1 MENFLISL
9 ESAEKKI
16 KTADHMTYITFPL
29 LKDRRLLIKILDEV
43 NKSFLEI
50 INAIIYYEQ
59 FYKRISIHNDP
70 VLNFRLFRERCA
82 QRFGISQSEVEKI
95 MELFAIIDKHNQ
107 SAMEFVRNDKF
118 VIMSNNSQTDILTV
132 EKLKEFLNLSKEMFK
147 KASFLIQKR
156 G

>member
-1 MENFLISL
+1 MEKFLISL
-9 ESAEKKI
+9 DSAEKKI
-16 KTADHMTYITFPL
+16 KIADHMTYITFPL

-59 FYKRISIHNDP
+59 FYKRIAIHNDP

-82 QRFGISQSEVEKI
+82 QRFGISTSEIEKI
-95 MELFAIIDKHNQ
+95 MELFVIIDKHNQ

-118 VIMSNNSQTDILTV
+118 VIMSNNSHTDILTV

-147 KASFLIQKR
+147 KTSFLIQKR